1 MLQRENGIMLRRV
14 SGLKGYE
21 FQAVDGRFGTVSDM
35 LFDDVTWKARWI
47 VADTGGWLGGREL
60 LIHPSA
66 IGQPDDAQRLLP
78 VSLTKARLKA
88 SSDIGEDQPVSRQ
101 MEASLRGYDG
111 YDGWGSMWVE
121 PIAVDNATF
130 SPWGAPPVYGDSS
143 SVGRHESNGKMNN
156 WDPHLRSASAVTGYR
171 IHATDGDIGH
181 VESLLVEGE
190 GWAIRYLVV
199 NTSDWWLGHQ
209 TLIAPPWITD
219 IDWLDAT
226 VSVDLTRQTI
236 KYAPAYDPSALPSPD
251 QERALFDHYDRPN
264 HANMV
269 AAPPV

>member
-156 WDPHLRSASAVTGYR
+156 WDPHLRSASAVTGYH
-171 IHATDGDIGH
+171 IHATDGEIGH
-181 VESLLVEGE
+181 VESFLIDDE
-190 GWAIRYLVV
+190 GWDILYLVIDTR
-199 NTSDWWLGHQ
+199 NWWPGDHVL
-209 TLIAPPWITD
+209 
-219 IDWLDAT
+219 
-226 VSVDLTRQTI
+226 V
-236 KYAPAYDPSALPSPD
+236 APAAVTNIDFSSAMVNLRVKREQVRASRAWQAEAALPKEELASLYSGYKGSD
-251 QERALFDHYDRPN
+251 EH
-264 HANMV
+264 
-269 AAPPV
+269 